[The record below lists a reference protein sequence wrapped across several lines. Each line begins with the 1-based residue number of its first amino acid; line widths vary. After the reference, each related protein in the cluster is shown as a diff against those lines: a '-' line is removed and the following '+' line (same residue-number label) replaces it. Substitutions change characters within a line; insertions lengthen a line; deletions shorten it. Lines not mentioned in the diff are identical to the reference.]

1 MKKYVFN
8 KVYKNYKKSILKNKT
23 PKKLIKLNDQF
34 I

>member
-8 KVYKNYKKSILKNKT
+8 KGYKNYKKSILQTKIPKN
-23 PKKLIKLNDQF
+23 LIKLNDQF